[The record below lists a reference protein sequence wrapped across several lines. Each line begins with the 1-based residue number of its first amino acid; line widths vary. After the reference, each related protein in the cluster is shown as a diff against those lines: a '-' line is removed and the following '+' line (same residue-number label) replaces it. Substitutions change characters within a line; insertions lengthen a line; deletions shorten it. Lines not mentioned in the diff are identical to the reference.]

1 MTKDE
6 KEALLTHCGTI
17 QLLTQLLIIEINATS
32 LTTTDSPQ

>member
-17 QLLTQLLIIEINATS
+17 QLAAQLLIIELNGISAS
-32 LTTTDSPQ
+32 PSDSSQ